1 MIERQWKLGED
12 LHPKDNI
19 LDPITFEDII
29 LALHHN
35 EQVIDRKAIRKV
47 VKEIID
53 IRIQDLNYL
62 INNNISE
69 IIAEAKKGRE

>member
-1 MIERQWKLGED
+1 MNEPKWKLGED
-12 LHPKDNI
+12 MHIKDTI

-35 EQVIDRKAIRKV
+35 EQVINCRAIQNV
-47 VKEIID
+47 INELMD
-53 IRIQDLNYL
+53 IRMQDFDYI
-62 INNNISE
+62 INNNINE

>member
-12 LHPKDNI
+12 MHITDNI

-35 EQVIDRKAIRKV
+35 EQVIDRRAIQNV
-47 VKEIID
+47 INEMMD
-53 IRIQDLNYL
+53 IRMQDFDHI
-62 INNNISE
+62 INNNINE
-69 IIAEAKKGRE
+69 IIAEAAKGRE